1 MESSIGAKRIHEY
14 MMIPV
19 NFSLMRA
26 VRDGGGQMFALF
38 HMRDAIF
45 TPDGVARWKKEESG
59 GKEAASRRGTKEE
72 RGRRRKKVEAIRL
85 RHRGGVK
92 PDQSQSKPVKPGQG
106 QSNCQTESS
115 PDRPSQTES

>member
-1 MESSIGAKRIHEY
+1 MSKARLDALFAVLCRALMESSIGAKRIHEY

-45 TPDGVARWKKEESG
+45 TPDGVARWEKGRRKRVEARRPRQGGEQRKKEEG
-59 GKEAASRRGTKEE
+59 E
-72 RGRRRKKVEAIRL
+72 GRK
-85 RHRGGVK
+85 
-92 PDQSQSKPVKPGQG
+92 
-106 QSNCQTESS
+106 
-115 PDRPSQTES
+115 